1 MKKVFSCLLLALF
14 SIALHADPIECMTK
28 TEAESLAKYLRTVGF
43 VYEYCDCCNDQSV
56 VLMSVNE
63 VIVEECNYDAERWEV
78 KIKGEKVHV
87 FGGTDKLN
95 LIQPNDGHREEYE
108 FVASLNYTYVFSGE
122 GALAIPLG
130 FATKTWNDNACIGK
144 LNIPAPKDYTI
155 EDKEYIKW
163 YKKNV
168 K

>member
-1 MKKVFSCLLLALF
+1 MKKVFSFLLLALF
-14 SIALHADPIECMTK
+14 SFALYADPIECMTQ

-43 VYEYCDCCNDQSV
+43 VYEYCDCCDDQSV
-56 VLMSVNE
+56 VLMSVTE
-63 VIVEECNYDAERWEV
+63 VIVEQCNYDATSWEV

-87 FGGTDKLN
+87 FGGTDN
-95 LIQPNDGHREEYE
+95 QRLIQPNDGHREEHE
-108 FVASLNYTYVFSGE
+108 FVASLNYTYVFSGAE
-122 GALAIPLG
+122 TQAIPLG
-130 FATKTWNDNACIGK
+130 FATKTWNDKACIGK
-144 LNIPAPKDYTI
+144 LTIPAPADYNI